1 MKEKVPRSLNQIA
14 QRLGYQSA
22 SSFRSRFPDLCKAI
36 TARRREWLAKQRNT
50 LRTGLEAILR
60 ENPPPSPNQAA
71 IQLGD
76 KHVQELKK
84 YYPQLTHA
92 ISRRHA
98 VYQRAQFK
106 NLPKKL
112 KEILYEEPSSS
123 LGAVASRLG
132 HTPEYLKKHF
142 PELSSAIT
150 KRHAQ
155 LSRKRSLEKTKDA
168 KQRVRQFALDLHAAG
183 VYPSAHRLR
192 KEMNGPTLGTFRAKL
207 HPTRLKA

>member
-1 MKEKVPRSLNQIA
+1 M
-14 QRLGYQSA
+14 
-22 SSFRSRFPDLCKAI
+22 
-36 TARRREWLAKQRNT
+36 TARRREWLAKERDNV
-50 LRTGLEAILR
+50 RIGLEAILL
-60 ENPPPSPNQAA
+60 ENPPPSLNQAA

-84 YYPQLTHA
+84 YYPQLTRA

-98 VYQRAQFK
+98 VHQHTQFK

-112 KEILYEEPSSS
+112 KAILHEEPSSS

-132 HTPEYLKKHF
+132 HDPEYLKKYF
-142 PELSSAIT
+142 PKLCSAIT

-155 LSRKRSLEKTKDA
+155 LSKERSLEKTKYA
-168 KQRVRQFALDLHAAG
+168 KQRVKQFALDLHAAG

-192 KEMNGPTLGTFRAKL
+192 KELNRPTGLERSELSAVLRDVRRELGISRD
-207 HPTRLKA
+207 